1 MITQGACIRRRCT
14 TICSSGYSDLMAPK
28 IATANVVGF
37 AELLDFIRPRH
48 KMVLTTFRADG
59 SLQSSP
65 VTGGV
70 DGQGRVVIASYPRRA
85 KSVNIRRNPRASVVV
100 LSDEFNGAYVQLDGD
115 AEVID
120 VPEAVELLVDYYRVI
135 AGEHADWQGLSPRH
149 AGAGQVPDPG
159 DPAPVGPGGHRR
171 FPADVMGMPRP
182 SNPSSPRRPDQQ
194 RSRHHWA

>member
-1 MITQGACIRRRCT
+1 
-14 TICSSGYSDLMAPK
+14 MAPR
-28 IATANVVGF
+28 IATANVVDF
-37 AELLDFIRPRH
+37 SELLDFIRPRH
-48 KMVLTTFRADG
+48 KMVLTTFRADA

-65 VTGGV
+65 VTGGI

-135 AGEHADWQGLSPRH
+135 AGEHPDWQDYRRAMLDQGKCLIRVSPGRW
-149 AGAGQVPDPG
+149 G
-159 DPAPVGPGGHRR
+159 PVATGG
-171 FPADVMGMPRP
+171 FPPM
-182 SNPSSPRRPDQQ
+182 
-194 RSRHHWA
+194 